1 MYTFVE
7 LQEKGLSSYQIKCL
21 VRDKKLYKIE
31 NGLYST
37 KEKNSNLEI
46 ITKLYNNNIVTLNS
60 AFFYYGL
67 IKKEPDIIF
76 LATVQKARKI
86 KRENIK
92 QIFMSDHLLHIGEVK
107 MKYKNV
113 SFNTYC
119 LERLLIELVRNK
131 TSIDS
136 LIYDETINSY
146 KKLVKLLNKNKIKEY
161 INYFK
166 DPKIEYRINKEVYGG
181 TLWKKE

>member
-7 LQEKGLSSYQIKCL
+7 LQNKGLSSYQIKCL
-21 VRDKKLYKIE
+21 VRDEKLYKIE

-37 KEKNSNLEI
+37 SKDNSLLEI
-46 ITKLYNNNIVTLNS
+46 VTKLYSNDIITLNS

-67 IKKEPDIIF
+67 IKKEPDIIYI
-76 LATVQKARKI
+76 ASVQKARKI

-107 MKYKNV
+107 MKYRNI
-113 SFNTYC
+113 SFNTYS

-146 KKLVKLLNKNKIKEY
+146 KKIVRLLNKNKIKEY
-161 INYFK
+161 INCFK
-166 DPKIEYRINKEVYGG
+166 DPKIEYRINKEVYEG
-181 TLWKKE
+181 TL

>member
-1 MYTFVE
+1 MYTFVD
-7 LQEKGLSSYQIKCL
+7 LQNKGLSSYQIKKL
-21 VRDKKLYKIE
+21 VSEGKLYKIE

-37 KEKNSNLEI
+37 KKNNSLLEVVATLYIQDI
-46 ITKLYNNNIVTLNS
+46 ITLDS

-67 IKKEPDIIF
+67 IKKEPEVIY
-76 LATVQKARKI
+76 LASLQKARKI
-86 KRENIK
+86 KRDNVK

-107 MKYKNV
+107 MKYKNI

-136 LIYDETINSY
+136 VVYDEAIKSY
-146 KKLVKLLNKNKIKEY
+146 KKITRLLNKSKLDEYITYFKDNKIK
-161 INYFK
+161 
-166 DPKIEYRINKEVYGG
+166 YRIEKEVYGNY
-181 TLWKKE
+181 EE

>member
-1 MYTFVE
+1 MYTFVD
-7 LQEKGLSSYQIKCL
+7 LQNNGLSSYQIKKL
-21 VRDKKLYKIE
+21 ISEGKLYKIE

-37 KEKNSNLEI
+37 KKNNSLLEI
-46 ITKLYNNNIVTLNS
+46 AATLYSKDIITLNS

-67 IKKEPDIIF
+67 IKKEPDMIY
-76 LATVQKARKI
+76 LASVQKARKI
-86 KRENIK
+86 KRDNIK

-107 MKYKNV
+107 MKYKNI

-136 LIYDETINSY
+136 VIYDQVINSY
-146 KKLVKLLNKNKIKEY
+146 KKITRLLNKNKLDEY
-161 INYFK
+161 ISYFK
-166 DPKIEYRINKEVYGG
+166 DNKIKYRIDKEVFGIY
-181 TLWKKE
+181 EE

>member
-1 MYTFVE
+1 MYTFVD
-7 LQEKGLSSYQIKCL
+7 LQNRGLSSYQIKKM
-21 VRDKKLYKIE
+21 VNEGKLYKIE

-37 KEKNSNLEI
+37 KKNVNLLEI
-46 ITKLYNNNIVTLNS
+46 AATLYSKDIITLNS
-60 AFFYYGL
+60 AFYYYGL
-67 IKKEPDIIF
+67 TKKEPNMIYIAS
-76 LATVQKARKI
+76 LQKARKI
-86 KRENIK
+86 KRENIR

-136 LIYDETINSY
+136 VIYDEVINSY
-146 KKLVKLLNKNKIKEY
+146 KKITKLLNKKKIDEY
-161 INYFK
+161 ITYFK
-166 DPKIEYRINKEVYGG
+166 DPKIEYRINKEIYGQ
-181 TLWKKE
+181 